1 MQQILV
7 GSSTSGDISP
17 SQVCACNRVHA
28 SRGVVD
34 GYGLL
39 HELLAD
45 VMEDLVDQVA
55 RHNQHDSLGSPGRG
69 SGADSWTV
77 ISSAASEICREN
89 GQGKVQSCL
98 LLGHVQQEVGRCKVE
113 GGGGGGGLR

>member
-1 MQQILV
+1 MHQNV
-7 GSSTSGDISP
+7 GSSPRGDISQ
-17 SQVCACNRVHA
+17 SQICACNRVHA

-55 RHNQHDSLGSPGRG
+55 RHNQHDTLGSPGRG

-77 ISSAASEICREN
+77 VSSAASETCREN
-89 GQGKVQSCL
+89 GKGKMRSCL
-98 LLGHVQQEVGRCKVE
+98 MLGHVRQWVGKGGGGRGE
-113 GGGGGGGLR
+113 GGG